1 MGDWVIDTLKD
12 PRIAKLGVDAS
23 IARAPGVR
31 RALLCPHSNSTRI
44 VTSVVTRV
52 YHCNELQGRYKV
64 VTIELKVVMVNS
76 LQGCNEFL

>member
-1 MGDWVIDTLKD
+1 MKYWKNTTVYE
-12 PRIAKLGVDAS
+12 V
-23 IARAPGVR
+23 
-31 RALLCPHSNSTRI
+31 HSNSTRI